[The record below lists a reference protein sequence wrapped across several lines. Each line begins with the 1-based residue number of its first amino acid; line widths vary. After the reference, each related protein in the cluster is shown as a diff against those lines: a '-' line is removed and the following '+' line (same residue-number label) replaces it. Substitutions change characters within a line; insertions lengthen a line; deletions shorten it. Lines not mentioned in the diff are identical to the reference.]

1 MISKNLY
8 INLIVRVVF
17 IVVIAL
23 FTGYVVATGKS
34 LRLIILC
41 ILLLIVLTVNLV
53 TFLNSVNRK
62 IRYFFDSVRNDDSNL
77 SFPVDEKN
85 KTVREIYSSMN
96 NVNRQIQA
104 LKIENRNQE
113 QYFRILIE
121 HLAIGIITFDRKGFI
136 VHSNT
141 SARNL
146 IGAEVLTHLSQIER
160 IDRILYQAISGI
172 KPSERRLVQ
181 LRTEKGEIQLSLK
194 AAEFRSRDD
203 ELMIVSV
210 QDIKNELDEKEIESW
225 MKLIRILMHEIMNS
239 ITPITSLSESLTG
252 IYAREG
258 KPVTPDEI
266 TPGTISTT
274 LQGLNVIRD
283 QGKGLLAFV
292 ESYRQLTRI
301 PEPQKRSFRV
311 ALLFE
316 RLGVLFNSM
325 KKNDRI
331 SLEFAISDTDPEIF
345 ADENLISQVLINLLK
360 NAFEALEDAENG
372 RIVISA
378 AVNTD
383 GRNEI
388 CVTDDGPGIPS
399 DYIDKIFVPFFTT
412 RESGSGIGLS
422 VSRQIMRMHGGSL
435 RVRSK
440 PGKETTFCLSF

>member
-8 INLIVRVVF
+8 INLIVRVLI
-17 IVVIAL
+17 IVAISL
-23 FTGYVVATGKS
+23 LTGYVVATGKS

-41 ILLLIVLTVNLV
+41 LFVIVILTVNLV
-53 TFLNSVNRK
+53 TFLNSLNRK

-77 SFPVDEKN
+77 SFPVSEKN
-85 KTVREIYSSMN
+85 STIREIYKSMN
-96 NVNRQIQA
+96 NVNHQIQD

-121 HLAIGIITFDRKGFI
+121 HLAIGIITFDLKGFI

-146 IGAEVLTHLSQIER
+146 LGTDVLTHLSQIER

-181 LRTEKGEIQLSLK
+181 VRTEKGEIQLSLK
-194 AAEFRSRDD
+194 AAAFRSRND

-252 IYAREG
+252 IYTKEG

-274 LQGLNVIRD
+274 IQGLNVIKD

-292 ESYRQLTRI
+292 ESYRQLARI
-301 PEPQKRSFRV
+301 PEPQKHSFQVSQLFDRLRV
-311 ALLFE
+311 LI
-316 RLGVLFNSM
+316 NSI

-331 SLEFAISDTDPEIF
+331 SVEFAIHDTGLEIF

-360 NAFEALEDAENG
+360 NALEALEGAESG

-378 AVNTD
+378 AVNAE
-383 GRNEI
+383 GRTEI
-388 CVTDDGPGIPS
+388 CVTDDGPGIPPEN
-399 DYIDKIFVPFFTT
+399 IDKIFVPFFTT
-412 RESGSGIGLS
+412 RETGSGIGLS

-435 RVRSK
+435 KVRSK
-440 PGKETTFCLSF
+440 QGKETTFCLSF

>member
-8 INLIVRVVF
+8 INLVVRVIF
-17 IVVIAL
+17 IVAL
-23 FTGYVVATGKS
+23 SVFTGWAIASGQS

-41 ILLLIVLTVNLV
+41 VLILTVSAVNLV

-77 SFPVDEKN
+77 SFAVEEKD
-85 KTVREIYSSMN
+85 KTVREIYRSMN
-96 NVNRQIQA
+96 NVNKQIQD
-104 LKIENRNQE
+104 LKIENRSQE
-113 QYFRILIE
+113 QYFRTLIE
-121 HLAIGIITFDRKGFI
+121 HLAIGIITFDRKGFV

-141 SARNL
+141 SARSL

-160 IDRILYQAISGI
+160 IDRMLFQAISNL
-172 KPSERRLVQ
+172 KPSERRLVP

-194 AAEFRSRDD
+194 AAGFSSRND

-252 IYAREG
+252 IYTREG
-258 KPVTPDEI
+258 EPVTPDLI
-266 TPGTISTT
+266 TTDTIITT

-283 QGKGLLAFV
+283 QGRGLLTFV

-301 PEPQKRSFRV
+301 PEPQKHSFQV
-311 ALLFE
+311 SLLFE

-325 KKNDRI
+325 MKNGNI
-331 SLEFAISDTDPEIF
+331 SLIFSPADPGFEIF
-345 ADENLISQVLINLLK
+345 ADQNLISQVLINLVK
-360 NAFEALEDAENG
+360 NAIEANEGFEN
-372 RIVISA
+372 RKIIISA
-378 AVNTD
+378 SLTPDA
-383 GRNEI
+383 RPEI
-388 CVTDDGPGIPS
+388 CVTDNGPGIPLEN
-399 DYIDKIFVPFFTT
+399 IDKIFVPFFTT
-412 RESGSGIGLS
+412 RDNGSGIGLS

-435 RVRSK
+435 KVRSK
-440 PGKETTFCLSF
+440 PGKETTFCLGF

>member
-8 INLIVRVVF
+8 VNLIVRVLI
-17 IVVIAL
+17 IVAIALITGCVIA
-23 FTGYVVATGKS
+23 AGKS
-34 LRLIILC
+34 FRLIILC
-41 ILLLIVLTVNLV
+41 LFVVVLLTVNLV
-53 TFLNSVNRK
+53 AYLNSLNRK
-62 IRYFFDSVRNDDSNL
+62 IRYFFDSVKNDDSNL
-77 SFPVDEKN
+77 TFPVSEKN
-85 KTVREIYSSMN
+85 RTIREIYKSMN
-96 NVNRQIQA
+96 NVNRQIQD

-113 QYFRILIE
+113 KYFRILIE
-121 HLAIGIITFDRKGFI
+121 HLAIGIITFDKKGFI

-146 IGAEVLTHLSQIER
+146 IGAEVLTHLGQIER

-172 KPSERRLVQ
+172 KPSERRLIRVM
-181 LRTEKGEIQLSLK
+181 TEKGEIQLSLK
-194 AAEFRSRDD
+194 AAGFRSRND

-210 QDIKNELDEKEIESW
+210 QDIKNELDEKETESW
-225 MKLIRILMHEIMNS
+225 MKLIGILMHEIMNS
-239 ITPITSLSESLTG
+239 ITPITSLSGSLTG
-252 IYAREG
+252 IYTREG

-266 TPGTISTT
+266 TQGTISTT

-283 QGKGLLAFV
+283 QGKSLLTFV

-311 ALLFE
+311 AALFE
-316 RLGVLFNSM
+316 RLGVLFSSM
-325 KKNDRI
+325 KKDDRI
-331 SLEFAISDTDPEIF
+331 SLEFSIIDESLEIF

-360 NAFEALEDAENG
+360 NAFEALEDTERG
-372 RIVISA
+372 RIIISA
-378 AVNTD
+378 KD
-383 GRNEI
+383 GRDGRPEI

-399 DYIDKIFVPFFTT
+399 ENIDKIFVPFFTT
-412 RESGSGIGLS
+412 RETGSGIGLS